1 MRSIDGLLSPH
12 PNPLPTSR
20 GEGVFLC
27 PIARKQETKRFF
39 ELADRLAHSR
49 NPEEQKRLKDELARM
64 AFSE

>member
-1 MRSIDGLLSPH
+1 MNKTTLLPLTPTLSP
-12 PNPLPTSR
+12 LTR

-39 ELADRLAHSR
+39 ELAGRLAHSR
-49 NPEEQKRLKDELARM
+49 NPEEQKRLMDELARM